1 MAPTRDRIVGAAEHV
16 IQELGLVRATTKEI
30 ARAAGCSEA
39 LLYKHFRTKE
49 EIFLAVLLER
59 MPALRP
65 ATLRLGARVGQ
76 GTIAGNLEELAGSA
90 IEFFRRTISLAG
102 GMLGDPSLLNGFR
115 QMLAASGG
123 GPHVPVTLLASYIR
137 EEQRIGR
144 VSQDA
149 DPDAAAALLFGAC
162 FHRAFLANLVE
173 LGPDDVLVHELVRTL
188 LTGLTPR

>member
-1 MAPTRDRIVGAAEHV
+1 MTPTRDRIVAAAEQV
-16 IQELGLVRATTKEI
+16 IQELGLARATTKEI

-65 ATLRLGARVGQ
+65 ATQRLGERVGQ
-76 GTIAGNLEELAGSA
+76 GTVAGNLEELAWA
-90 IEFFRRTISLAG
+90 AVEFFRRTISLAG
-102 GMLGDPSLLNGFR
+102 GMLSDPSLLNGFR
-115 QMLAASGG
+115 QTLAESGG
-123 GPHVPVTLLASYIR
+123 GPHVPIDLVASYLR

-144 VSQDA
+144 VGPDA
-149 DPDAAAALLFGAC
+149 NPDAASALLFGAC

-173 LGPDDVLVHELVRTL
+173 LAPDEVLVPDLVRTL
-188 LTGLTPR
+188 LAGLTPR